1 MKKSIRSLAILGVCA
16 LSLTACG
23 EATFADFQSKASEAL
38 KKDVPY
44 TTAVV
49 SGSMKTASGDS
60 KSEKA
65 INAKLNVSKS
75 RVFTPVG
82 LSDAPYA
89 VIVTA
94 FGLGTFSAA
103 AENTSYKYYAGSTFK
118 VAYSTTDEDGNK
130 ASSTIAWNEYGLVTT
145 IKAKGTGSDSKTT
158 YNLTVKYSK

>member
-23 EATFADFQSKASEAL
+23 EATFADFQSKAFEAL

-75 RVFTPVG
+75 RIFTPVG
-82 LSDAPYA
+82 LADTPYA
-89 VIVTA
+89 AIVTA
-94 FGLGTFSAA
+94 FGLGTFSA

-130 ASSTIAWNEYGLVTT
+130 ASSSISWNQYGLVTT